1 MRFPQR
7 CYYIQNVN
15 RLKYRSCCDYIFQ
28 RFQRKMTFNRCLQS
42 LVLCML
48 CDMWAD
54 KLEIIWRVNAK
65 TLVLLWIKQYN
76 SNKVDIRVQQYKQ
89 MASMS
94 WQVFTTMF
102 QTCLNFLLF
111 ETKLK
116 SGRTK
121 HAHIPCNYNE
131 QATFDDY
138 SGVLNFKASV
148 FIVIARKGNASACFR
163 VPLKYIIQ
171 F

>member
-1 MRFPQR
+1 MITFFKDSKGKWPLIDVCSHW
-7 CYYIQNVN
+7 CYACY
-15 RLKYRSCCDYIFQ
+15 
-28 RFQRKMTFNRCLQS
+28 
-42 LVLCML
+42 VLCEL
-48 CDMWAD
+48 INL
-54 KLEIIWRVNAK
+54 KLYDAWTQR
-65 TLVLLWIKQYN
+65 LVLLWIKQYN

-94 WQVFTTMF
+94 WQVFTMMF